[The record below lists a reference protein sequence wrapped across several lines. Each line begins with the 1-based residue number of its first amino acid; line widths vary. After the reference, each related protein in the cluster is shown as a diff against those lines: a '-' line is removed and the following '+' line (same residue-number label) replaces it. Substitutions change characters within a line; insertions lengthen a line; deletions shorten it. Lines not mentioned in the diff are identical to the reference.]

1 MEFKVSY
8 PGGSFRNLNCI
19 IHGSGRPPYLGDRL
33 RSHPWWS
40 HAEVIT
46 VFDKI
51 MRDKV
56 NELLNA

>member
-8 PGGSFRNLNCI
+8 PSGSFRNLNSVNY
-19 IHGSGRPPYLGDRL
+19 GSWRPAYLGERL
-33 RSHPWWS
+33 RSPPWWK
-40 HAEVIT
+40 HAEVIS

-56 NELLNA
+56 NE